1 MSSKTL
7 RLTQPDDW
15 HLHLR
20 DGETLSTT
28 VPHSSRTFA
37 RAIVMP
43 NLKPPVTTVEQ
54 ALAYRQ
60 RIISH
65 IPEGRSFEPLMTLYL
80 TEKLDPEEVQRA
92 YDEQCVH
99 AIKFYPAG
107 ATTNSESG
115 VAELECVYPA
125 IEEMAELGLP
135 LLIHGE
141 VTDEHVDIFDRER
154 VFIDNVLSPLTQ
166 KFPKLKIVLEH
177 ITTKEAVD
185 FVNSQGDNVA
195 ATLTPHHLM
204 LDRNDLLVGGVKP
217 HYYCLPILKRSS
229 HRRALIEAATSG
241 SPKFFLG
248 TDSAPHAIETKET
261 SCGCA
266 GIYSAHAALEFYAE
280 IFEAA
285 NALDKLEGFA
295 SFFGADFYKLPRNS
309 AQITLSKNPLSVPA
323 EYIFGDSTVIPMR
336 AGETVS
342 WSIEETT

>member
-1 MSSKTL
+1 
-7 RLTQPDDW
+7 
-15 HLHLR
+15 
-20 DGETLSTT
+20 
-28 VPHSSRTFA
+28 
-37 RAIVMP
+37 MP

-65 IPEGRSFEPLMTLYL
+65 IPKGRSFEPLMTLYL
-80 TEKLDPEEVQRA
+80 TDKLDAEEVQRA

-125 IEEMAELGLP
+125 IEKMAELGLP

-141 VTDEHVDIFDRER
+141 VTGDHIDIFDRER

-185 FVNSQGDNVA
+185 FVNSQGDNIA
-195 ATLTPHHLM
+195 ATLTPHHLL
-204 LDRNDLLVGGVKP
+204 LDRNDLLAGGVKP

-229 HRRALIEAATSG
+229 HRSALIEEATSG

-295 SFFGADFYKLPRNS
+295 SFFGADFYKIPRNS
-309 AQITLSKNPLSVPA
+309 AKITLSKNPLSVPA

-336 AGETVS
+336 AGETVT

>member
-60 RIISH
+60 RIISN

-266 GIYSAHAALEFYAE
+266 GIYSAHAALELYAE